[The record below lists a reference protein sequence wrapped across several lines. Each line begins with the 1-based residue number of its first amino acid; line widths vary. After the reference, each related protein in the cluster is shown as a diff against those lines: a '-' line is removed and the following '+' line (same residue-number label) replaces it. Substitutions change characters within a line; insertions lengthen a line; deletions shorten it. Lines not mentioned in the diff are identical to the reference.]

1 MFYFNNGFGHWF
13 YDLVCDFL
21 DGLSY
26 ISNWFRRSRL
36 CNSIPPIFMSESS
49 TQDTEEVKI
58 PIPVFPSSD
67 SSDDDDWVFY
77 ADL

>member
-1 MFYFNNGFGHWF
+1 
-13 YDLVCDFL
+13 
-21 DGLSY
+21 
-26 ISNWFRRSRL
+26 
-36 CNSIPPIFMSESS
+36 MSESS

-77 ADL
+77 ADLSFPAEGVLRLCSQQEGFLRFNYFILWPKSQRNPGSRS

>member
-1 MFYFNNGFGHWF
+1 VQFYILFF
-13 YDLVCDFL
+13 
-21 DGLSY
+21 
-26 ISNWFRRSRL
+26 
-36 CNSIPPIFMSESS
+36 FMCESS

-67 SSDDDDWVFY
+67 NSDDDDWVFY

>member
-1 MFYFNNGFGHWF
+1 MG
-13 YDLVCDFL
+13 LVIYPIGSGGATSAIL
-21 DGLSY
+21 Y
-26 ISNWFRRSRL
+26 
-36 CNSIPPIFMSESS
+36 PIFFMCESS

-67 SSDDDDWVFY
+67 NSDDDDWVFY

>member
-1 MFYFNNGFGHWF
+1 ML
-13 YDLVCDFL
+13 LVIYPT
-21 DGLSY
+21 G
-26 ISNWFRRSRL
+26 SRGAVSAIL
-36 CNSIPPIFMSESS
+36 YPIFMCESS

>member
-1 MFYFNNGFGHWF
+1 MV
-13 YDLVCDFL
+13 LVIYPTGSEGAASAIL
-21 DGLSY
+21 Y
-26 ISNWFRRSRL
+26 
-36 CNSIPPIFMSESS
+36 PPIFMSESS
-49 TQDTEEVKI
+49 TQATEEVKI

>member
-1 MFYFNNGFGHWF
+1 MG
-13 YDLVCDFL
+13 LVIYPIGSGGATSAIL
-21 DGLSY
+21 Y
-26 ISNWFRRSRL
+26 
-36 CNSIPPIFMSESS
+36 PIFFFMCESS

-67 SSDDDDWVFY
+67 NSDDDDWVFY